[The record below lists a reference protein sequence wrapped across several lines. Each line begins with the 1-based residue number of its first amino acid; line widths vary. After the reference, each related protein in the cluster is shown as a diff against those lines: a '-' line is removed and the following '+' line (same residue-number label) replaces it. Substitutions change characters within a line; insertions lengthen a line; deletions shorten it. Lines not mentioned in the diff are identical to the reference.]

1 MLNAKNK
8 LPHFRHK
15 LNMFYPGF
23 VMVCL
28 LTVTAGIGM
37 LLWFWDVMF
46 YAKIAFFVSGGIL
59 FVLILLVSIEL
70 WQDRILN
77 EAAIRENEH
86 LEKEAEA
93 YPWKKRQ

>member
-1 MLNAKNK
+1 
-8 LPHFRHK
+8 
-15 LNMFYPGF
+15 MFAH
-23 VMVCL
+23 CNRRD
-28 LTVTAGIGM
+28 
-37 LLWFWDVMF
+37 W
-46 YAKIAFFVSGGIL
+46 YASVVLGCNFLCKDRIFVSGGIL